1 MPCEPYQSAL
11 TEAAASG
18 LEPQGE
24 LRAHLTACAE
34 CRAALA
40 QEQSLFSSIDTG
52 LHAAVNVEVPASL
65 LPRVRTQIAEETAVT
80 RGWIPSWLTVA
91 AAVAVLVAFIAARPL
106 WRTGVVPAPV
116 RTASNVGS
124 TAPGVLPPHDQNLNA
139 APPAVTNFVP
149 PTQTAA
155 TRNPAPREAMPEVL
169 VPRDQEALLV
179 GYAEQW
185 TQRKRAPLVAANFDP
200 TNLSLLQIAPIQIDQ
215 LDVKL
220 MTEEHAQ

>member
-34 CRAALA
+34 CRAALTL
-40 QEQSLFSSIDTG
+40 EQSLFSSIDTG

-65 LPRVRTQIAEETAVT
+65 LPRVRTSIAEEPTVVRA
-80 RGWIPSWLTVA
+80 WIPSWLTVA
-91 AAVAVLVAFIAARPL
+91 AAAAVLVAFIATRPL
-106 WRTGVVPAPV
+106 WRTSVVPAPV
-116 RTASNVGS
+116 DTASNTTS
-124 TAPGVLPPHDQNLNA
+124 PAPNALPPHDQNLNP
-139 APPAVTNFVP
+139 APPTISNSVP
-149 PTQTAA
+149 SKRTAA
-155 TRNPAPREAMPEVL
+155 TLNAAPRDAMPEVL
-169 VPRDQEALLV
+169 VPQDQEALLV
-179 GYAEQW
+179 SYAEQW
-185 TQRKRAPLVAANFDP
+185 NQRKRAPLVAANFDP

>member
-1 MPCEPYQSAL
+1 MPCEPYQNAL

-24 LRAHLTACAE
+24 LRAHLAACPA
-34 CRAALA
+34 CRATLS

-65 LPRVRTQIAEETAVT
+65 LPRVRTQIAEEPAVT

-91 AAVAVLVAFIAARPL
+91 AAAAVLVAFIATRPL

-116 RTASNVGS
+116 HTASNVS
-124 TAPGVLPPHDQNLNA
+124 SPAASVLPPQDQNLNA
-139 APPAVTNFVP
+139 AHRAVTNSVP
-149 PTQTAA
+149 TIQAAA
-155 TRNPAPREAMPEVL
+155 THNPPPRGAMPEVL

-179 GYAEQW
+179 SYAEQW
-185 TQRKRAPLVAANFDP
+185 GQRKRAPLVAANFDS
-200 TNLSLLQIAPIQIDQ
+200 TNLSLLQISPIQIDQ

>member
-40 QEQSLFSSIDTG
+40 QEQSLFSSIDTS

-65 LPRVRTQIAEETAVT
+65 LPRVRTQIAEEPAVT
-80 RGWIPSWLTVA
+80 RVWIPSWLTVA
-91 AAVAVLVAFIAARPL
+91 AAAAVVVAFIAVYASRSTRINQPPV
-106 WRTGVVPAPV
+106 TTATNSSSPAPK
-116 RTASNVGS
+116 
-124 TAPGVLPPHDQNLNA
+124 VLPTQNQNHNASPH
-139 APPAVTNFVP
+139 APANSVP
-149 PTQTAA
+149 TIQIAG
-155 TRNPAPREAMPEVL
+155 TRNPAPRHAMPEVL

-185 TQRKRAPLVAANFDP
+185 SQRKRAPLVASNFDP